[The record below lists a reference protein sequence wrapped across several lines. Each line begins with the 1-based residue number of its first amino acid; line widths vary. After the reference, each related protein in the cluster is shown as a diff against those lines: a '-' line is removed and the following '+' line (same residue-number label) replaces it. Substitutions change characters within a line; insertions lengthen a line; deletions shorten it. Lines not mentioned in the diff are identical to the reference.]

1 MLNSAVAILVR
12 DSPDFK
18 ICQLRLMA
26 TSGGTE
32 KVVFTGHCN
41 DTHRLYRSDELIK
54 KQNSGKTSFCNIL
67 NIHYQINRGLTFRV
81 PDEEYSIVVTEV
93 LS

>member
-1 MLNSAVAILVR
+1 LRVPGVLNVEVLKNVVAVLVR

-32 KVVFTGHCN
+32 KVVFTGQCN
-41 DTHRLYRSDELIK
+41 ATHRLYRWD
-54 KQNSGKTSFCNIL
+54 
-67 NIHYQINRGLTFRV
+67 
-81 PDEEYSIVVTEV
+81 
-93 LS
+93 